1 MPVAPTVSIVI
12 PAYNEKSCIR
22 QCLVAAVFQSV
33 PAHEIIVVDNKSR
46 DSTAE
51 IVRQMQLEYPDANII
66 LTRQDQ
72 EQGLIPT
79 RDHGFNIATGEI
91 CGRIDAD
98 CILEPD
104 WVEVV
109 TKTFQDPTIMSST
122 GPVLYSDMPLRSFGR
137 KADDK
142 MRKLVLKL
150 ARGQYHFLFGSNM
163 ALRKSAWDII
173 KDQVC
178 RDEEDLMHEDIDLS
192 VHLAQNNLKIRYVP
206 EMVTGMSAR
215 RVEDSPKDYWYY
227 VNRFDRTYKAHD
239 IDDRVL
245 RVPMVIFM
253 SVYYPAKVL
262 RYLQQGRQLL
272 FAS

>member
-1 MPVAPTVSIVI
+1 VSIVI
-12 PAYNEKSCIR
+12 PAYNEERCIR
-22 QCLVAAVFQSV
+22 QCLVAAVYQSV
-33 PAHEIIVVDNKSR
+33 PAHEIIVVDNKST
-46 DSTAE
+46 DATAE
-51 IVRQMQLEYPDANII
+51 IVRQMQLEYPDANI
-66 LTRQDQ
+66 LLAHQDK

-79 RDHGFNIATGEI
+79 RDHGFNIATGDV

-98 CILEPD
+98 CSVEPN

-109 TKTFQDPTIMSST
+109 TRTFENPTVMAST
-122 GPVLYSDMPLRSFGR
+122 GPVLYSDMPLRTLGR

-142 MRKLVLKL
+142 MRQLVLKL

-163 ALRKSAWDII
+163 ALRKSAWGII
-173 KDQVC
+173 KDEVC

-192 VHLAQNNLKIRYVP
+192 VHLADQHLKIRYVP

-227 VNRFDRTYKAHD
+227 VNRFDRTYTAHN

-262 RYLQQGRQLL
+262 RYLHQSRRLQS
-272 FAS
+272 AS